1 MLEETRLKL
10 SDTVFPELDKSD
22 SWSNENNKAIRDLF
36 RCIESGNCVENQEKV
51 VILGSFHFRGA
62 LTGWV
67 GGEDICLNY
76 TLLYSLNNDRAV
88 QLYQMFPALV
98 VAVLFESSDV
108 VVCYRDNENC
118 LQSERNPHGIPI
130 YKLFSWHFWS
140 QPAHPLGSQWTWQ
153 PEPYAIEGYFPDVT
167 YVGYS
172 VEPSC
177 SKQPFIPHEGRQAY
191 LLAKHLYYFTDEIA
205 HGWSSTVWK
214 RVKEETGIELIIGS
228 RGDDDY
234 EQPEGLTN
242 LGFMPQERFL
252 NEVAKSRVLIGVGQ
266 PYTSPTPYEALC
278 LGVPFINPILQWD
291 PENPL
296 DKSRWDSQHVILR
309 YLDPPYV
316 YNVQKDDEQGL
327 IDAINA
333 AYENPIDSFVLD
345 RMRIPSIAERLEEL
359 LGRDWEEL
367 AKNVPLNPMD
377 GW

>member
-1 MLEETRLKL
+1 
-10 SDTVFPELDKSD
+10 
-22 SWSNENNKAIRDLF
+22 
-36 RCIESGNCVENQEKV
+36 
-51 VILGSFHFRGA
+51 
-62 LTGWV
+62 
-67 GGEDICLNY
+67 
-76 TLLYSLNNDRAV
+76 
-88 QLYQMFPALV
+88 MFPTLV

-108 VVCYRDNENC
+108 VICYRDNENC

-130 YKLFSWHFWS
+130 HKLFSWVRHLQSTSCSSPLIFEQHFWS

-177 SKQPFIPHEGRQAY
+177 SKQPFIPHEERAISFPSLPALDPSQLSGSGDAISPPIPPQRTGKGQAY

-214 RVKEETGIELIIGS
+214 RVKEETGLELIIGS

-278 LGVPFINPILQWD
+278 LGTLHLVALS
-291 PENPL
+291 PL
-296 DKSRWDSQHVILR
+296 GVLC
-309 YLDPPYV
+309 PV
-316 YNVQKDDEQGL
+316 E
-327 IDAINA
+327 DAR
-333 AYENPIDSFVLD
+333 F
-345 RMRIPSIAERLEEL
+345 
-359 LGRDWEEL
+359 
-367 AKNVPLNPMD
+367 
-377 GW
+377 